1 MCFACRIAML
11 NGQRSGIM
19 NTKMTTVQVL
29 NLSFHGIGRPLGRD
43 FGEEERDYWASRGTF
58 EAVLDA
64 VAGRGDVRLSFD
76 DGNSSD
82 VDVVLPALLERE
94 LKASFF
100 LVPAW
105 LGTPGFMTRADVRAL
120 VRDGMTIGNHGLR
133 HQIWTELPP
142 DRLEHE
148 VNQGRQLLEE
158 LTGTNLTTLAI
169 PYGRYDDAVLD
180 MLRADAYTRIFTSDG
195 GSADPDAWL
204 QPREHVRSGH
214 DRAAI
219 AALLSRLDGVPPAS

>member
-1 MCFACRIAML
+1 
-11 NGQRSGIM
+11 M

-64 VAGRGDVRLSFD
+64 VAGRGDGQTQLRRRQ
-76 DGNSSD
+76 
-82 VDVVLPALLERE
+82 LERRGRRSAGTAGARAQSQ
-94 LKASFF
+94 L
-100 LVPAW
+100 L
-105 LGTPGFMTRADVRAL
+105 LGPRLARHARLHDQGGRPRVGPG
-120 VRDGMTIGNHGLR
+120 R
-133 HQIWTELPP
+133 HDDRQPRVATSVWPELPP

-219 AALLSRLDGVPPAS
+219 AALLSRLGGVPPAS